1 MPKDD
6 RERVNLSMTSAEL
19 TRVDRMLSKSPWKFQ
34 KRSAALKS
42 LILYVS
48 ENTALFEPSV
58 TERNRT
64 EPNGTGGLP
73 KPGPAEHGTEV
84 ALQSPQKEEK
94 KKNRE
99 KKEKRLAPLD
109 LSQRILDD
117 LNKRAGSNF
126 QAHGKVAR
134 QNIAARLAEGF
145 TEVDFYE
152 VHRKMSALWLGTDMA
167 QYLNYET
174 LYGNKFAK
182 YLGQPEPTAKPTQGS
197 LAGLTEADWTAG
209 CDDDGVSRA

>member
-1 MPKDD
+1 MLK
-6 RERVNLSMTSAEL
+6 RVHPYQAPTSAA
-19 TRVDRMLSKSPWKFQ
+19 K
-34 KRSAALKS
+34 
-42 LILYVS
+42 LILLEIA
-48 ENTALFEPSV
+48 ENKELERAVLNAAYQRLIALSGANMPRGTQDHDQEPR
-58 TERNRT
+58 E
-64 EPNGTGGLP
+64 
-73 KPGPAEHGTEV
+73 
-84 ALQSPQKEEK
+84 QSSQKEEK

-99 KKEKRLAPLD
+99 KKERRLAPLD

-145 TEVDFYE
+145 TEADFYE

-182 YLGQPEPTAKPTQGS
+182 YLGQPEAVAKPTQGS